1 MKKLMT
7 GNQAFAYGIMLSRV
21 EVIAAYPIT
30 PQTSVVEELAN
41 LHAREKLTANF
52 VHVESEH
59 SSMSCVAAA
68 SMTGVRTFT
77 ATSSQGLAL
86 MHEMLHWTSGS
97 RLPVV
102 MVNVNRA
109 IGAPW
114 NVWNEQTDSLAQRD
128 TGWLQIYCASAQE
141 CLDSVIQA
149 YRLAETILLPVMVVS
164 DGFFLSHT
172 SEPVDIP
179 LQENVDAFLPP
190 YEAAHRLDPQNPHVF
205 NCICLPEDYTRLRRT
220 AQRDMKEAVNV
231 LKDLNG
237 KFLKAFGREYGVLES
252 YRTDGAEVVML
263 SMGTICTT
271 AKDVVDE
278 LRDKGFPVGLIRL
291 RLFRPFPA
299 DDLAAALR
307 NVRRVAVVDRGFC
320 PGVGGILA
328 QEFKAAL
335 FGITDPPQVYEFIT
349 GLGGMDVTP
358 EMLAEMMTQTLEA
371 RDKPTAAIW
380 AGAGT

>member
-7 GNQAFAYGIMLSRV
+7 GNQAFAYGVMLSRV
-21 EVIAAYPIT
+21 EVVAAYPIT
-30 PQTSVVEELAN
+30 PQTSVVEELAE
-41 LHAREKLTANF
+41 LQAREKLTANF
-52 VHVESEH
+52 VRVESEN
-59 SSMSCVAAA
+59 SSMACVAAA

-77 ATSSQGLAL
+77 ATSSQGLAM
-86 MHEMLHWTSGS
+86 MHEMLHWTSGT

-141 CLDSVIQA
+141 CLDSIIQA
-149 YRLAETILLPVMVVS
+149 YRLAETILLPIMLVS
-164 DGFFLSHT
+164 DGFYLSHT

-179 LQENVDAFLPP
+179 PQENVDNFLPP
-190 YEAAHRLDPQNPHVF
+190 YEAKHKLDPQNPHVF
-205 NCICLPEDYTRLRRT
+205 NCICLPEDYTRLRQSSQQ
-220 AQRDMKEAVNV
+220 AIKGAINV

-237 KFLKAFGREYGVLES
+237 KFLQAFGREYGVLEN
-252 YRTDGAEVVML
+252 YRTDDAEVVML

-271 AKDVVDE
+271 AMDVVDE

-291 RLFRPFPA
+291 RLFKPFPI
-299 DDLAAALR
+299 DDLLAALR
-307 NVRRVAVVDRGFC
+307 GVRRIAVVDRSFSL
-320 PGVGGILA
+320 GVGGILA
-328 QEFKAAL
+328 QELKAAL
-335 FGITDPPQVYEFIT
+335 FGIPDPPQVHEYIT

-358 EMLAEMMTQTLEA
+358 EMLAKMLKQTLDA
-371 RDKPTAAIW
+371 REKPSGVVW
-380 AGAGT
+380 AGAEK

>member
-7 GNQAFAYGIMLSRV
+7 GNQAFAYGVMLSRV
-21 EVIAAYPIT
+21 EVVAAYPIT
-30 PQTSVVEELAN
+30 PQTSVMEELAE
-41 LHAREKLTANF
+41 LSAREKLSANF
-52 VHVESEH
+52 VRVESEH

-128 TGWLQIYCASAQE
+128 TGWVQIYCASAQE

-149 YRLAETILLPVMVVS
+149 YRLAETILLPVMLVS
-164 DGFFLSHT
+164 DGFYLSHT
-172 SEPVDIP
+172 SEPVEILP
-179 LQENVDAFLPP
+179 QEEVDVFLPP
-190 YEAAHRLDPQNPHVF
+190 YEADHKLDPQNPHVF
-205 NCICLPEDYTRLRRT
+205 NCLCLPQDYTRLRQK
-220 AQRDMKEAVNV
+220 AQESIKGAVDV
-231 LKDLNG
+231 LKDVNV
-237 KFLKAFGREYGVLES
+237 KFSQSFGRDWGVLES
-252 YRTDGAEVVML
+252 YRADGAETVML

-291 RLFRPFPA
+291 RLFRPLPA
-299 DDLAAALR
+299 YDLMTALR
-307 NVRRVAVVDRGFC
+307 GVRRIAVVDRGFC
-320 PGVGGILA
+320 LGVGGILA
-328 QEFKAAL
+328 QELKAAL
-335 FGITDPPQVYEFIT
+335 FGIPDPPEIHEYVT

-358 EMLAEMMTQTLEA
+358 EMLYEMMMQTMNSTE
-371 RDKPTAAIW
+371 KPTGIVW
-380 AGAGT
+380 AGV

>member
-7 GNQAFAYGIMLSRV
+7 GNQAFAYGVMLSRV
-21 EVIAAYPIT
+21 EVISAYPIT
-30 PQTSVVEELAN
+30 PQTSVVEELAE
-41 LHAREKLTANF
+41 LQAREKLTANF
-52 VHVESEH
+52 VRVESEH

-77 ATSSQGLAL
+77 ATSSQGLAF
-86 MHEMLHWTSGS
+86 MHEMLHWASGS

-141 CLDSVIQA
+141 CLDSIIQA
-149 YRLAETILLPVMVVS
+149 YRLAESIHLPVMLVS
-164 DGFFLSHT
+164 DGFYLSHT

-179 LQENVDAFLPP
+179 HQEDVDAFLPP
-190 YEAAHRLDPQNPHVF
+190 YEATYKLDPMNPHVF
-205 NCICLPEDYTRLRRT
+205 NCICLPQDYTRLRRS
-220 AQRDMKEAVNV
+220 AQQAMKEAIDV
-231 LKDLNG
+231 LKDVSG
-237 KFLKAFGREYGVLES
+237 RFSQSFGRNNGVLEG
-252 YRTDGAEVVML
+252 YRTDGAEMVML

-278 LRDKGFPVGLIRL
+278 IRDKGFPVGLIRL
-291 RLFRPFPA
+291 RLFRPFPS
-299 DDLAAALR
+299 DDLMAALQG
-307 NVRRVAVVDRGFC
+307 VRRVAVVDRGFC
-320 PGVGGILA
+320 LGVGGILA
-328 QEFKAAL
+328 QELKAAL
-335 FGITDPPQVYEFIT
+335 FGMPDPPQVHEYIT

-358 EMLAEMMTQTLEA
+358 EMLAEIMTQTLDTREKPGGAVWTGAEA
-371 RDKPTAAIW
+371 
-380 AGAGT
+380 